1 MIMFRYFSTCKKYI
15 QILIFQKRV
24 KILKFLHVSA
34 NEIEKVFKR
43 ILELESFQAKVFYR
57 RILSKKNHFVKNK
70 KLHQDIHEQIRTCE

>member
-1 MIMFRYFSTCKKYI
+1 MFRYFSTCKKYI

-34 NEIEKVFKR
+34 NEIEKFFKR

-57 RILSKKNHFVKNK
+57 RILSEKNHFVKNK
-70 KLHQDIHEQIRTCE
+70 KLHQDIHATNKNM